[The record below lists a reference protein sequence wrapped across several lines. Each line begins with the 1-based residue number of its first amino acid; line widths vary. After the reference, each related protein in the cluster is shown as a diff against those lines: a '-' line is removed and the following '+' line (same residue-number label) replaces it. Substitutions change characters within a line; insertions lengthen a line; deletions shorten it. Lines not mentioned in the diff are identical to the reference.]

1 MTRAGPIR
9 RSLRGSKRIS
19 PELAAE
25 VGTDPAWMYPWS
37 LSRRV
42 VTPVLDSELPSI
54 HTTRA
59 ELIEGPVREA
69 LALAGAGA
77 GATALD
83 LACNEGWFS
92 HRLLDWG
99 AARVVGVDIRGENI
113 RRAEL
118 IRQHFGVARDRL
130 ELVEGD
136 AYELQPERYGAFDV
150 VLLLGLVYHVEN
162 PMGLIRLAYALTR
175 SLCVIE
181 SQLTRQTDPIVHGW
195 GTSEQWVTAD
205 GSFAARIESDNEG
218 NPLASAS
225 GVLSLIPNRVA
236 LEQMARLAGFTNV
249 EFAQPDARHNPQYV
263 AGDRAVLLAWRT
275 PS

>member
-1 MTRAGPIR
+1 MEGRIR
-9 RSLRGSKRIS
+9 RALRGSKRIS

-25 VGTDPAWMYPWS
+25 VQTDPAWMYPWS

-54 HTTRA
+54 HATRA
-59 ELIEGPVREA
+59 ELIEGRVREA
-69 LALAGAGA
+69 LADAGPE
-77 GATALD
+77 ATALD

-118 IRQHFGVARDRL
+118 VREHFGIARERL

-162 PMGLIRLAYALTR
+162 PMGLIRLAYAA
-175 SLCVIE
+175 
-181 SQLTRQTDPIVHGW
+181 H
-195 GTSEQWVTAD
+195 
-205 GSFAARIESDNEG
+205 
-218 NPLASAS
+218 PLAVRDREPTHPSDRS
-225 GVLSLIPNRVA
+225 DRSWLGHL
-236 LEQMARLAGFTNV
+236 
-249 EFAQPDARHNPQYV
+249 
-263 AGDRAVLLAWRT
+263 RAVGDGRR
-275 PS
+275 